1 MQVNSEHTSSFFRP
15 LQAVLWTELQIGFI
29 VSFRICFQT
38 EFPNFQSRYIVW
50 CYLTVTSRLLA
61 EIRHHGFSFRKLF
74 QWISS
79 ICCYP
84 VLGFFLNKCKE
95 NVFLNT
101 IFIVM
106 WFSVAKI
113 NLLLCK
119 DASGLSYLFY
129 WWKTLISRPSVL
141 VITTVIKLI
150 SLGVPT
156 CPSKVSHI
164 VWLSMP
170 MHNSKIK
177 IWCL

>member
-1 MQVNSEHTSSFFRP
+1 MLLNSYLKVACWNKTPWFFFQKIISMNFLKLLLSS
-15 LQAVLWTELQIGFI
+15 LGF
-29 VSFRICFQT
+29 
-38 EFPNFQSRYIVW
+38 
-50 CYLTVTSRLLA
+50 
-61 EIRHHGFSFRKLF
+61 
-74 QWISS
+74 
-79 ICCYP
+79 
-84 VLGFFLNKCKE
+84 FFLNKCKE

-119 DASGLSYLFY
+119 DASGLSYVFY